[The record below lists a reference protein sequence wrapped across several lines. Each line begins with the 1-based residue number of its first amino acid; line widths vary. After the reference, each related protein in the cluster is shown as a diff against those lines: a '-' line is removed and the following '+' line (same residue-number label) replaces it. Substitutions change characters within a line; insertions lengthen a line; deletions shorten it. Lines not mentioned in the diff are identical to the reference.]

1 MIPLV
6 REGKTIIIRE
16 KTQHPKIRSS
26 DMCETHVLRSPEG
39 KSYWGHE
46 LNLKTISEPINI
58 ILVTIPLFFN
68 EKVLKCRQLRRE
80 NGLV

>member
-1 MIPLV
+1 MIPSV
-6 REGKTIIIRE
+6 REGKTITIRE
-16 KTQHPKIRSS
+16 KIRHPRIRSS
-26 DMCETHVLRSPEG
+26 DRCEAHVLRPPGG

-58 ILVTIPLFFN
+58 ILVTILLFFN
-68 EKVLKCRQLRRE
+68 GKVLKCRQLRRE